1 VAVLNSGSISFCA
14 AEEGGHMNGLVL
26 WGYRIPA
33 KQVVG
38 GIVLW
43 LLIATVLWSTRKMP
57 FYDEGAPGPRFM
69 PVVLSVTLA
78 ILNVFYWAESVTRE
92 PPKIIPAEERNLLR
106 PAVFLAF
113 TILLIVLWEP
123 IGALVAVLLCALLEL
138 RYLERYAWGKSILV
152 SALISGVTLSLF
164 QIILGV
170 PLPGGI
176 FETLSYVRL

>member
-1 VAVLNSGSISFCA
+1 MKGPAFF
-14 AEEGGHMNGLVL
+14 
-26 WGYRIPA
+26 GYRIPA
-33 KQVVG
+33 KQAVG

-43 LLIATVLWSTRKMP
+43 LLIAAVLWSTRKMP

-78 ILNVFYWAESVTRE
+78 ILNVFYWAESATRE
-92 PPKIIPAEERNLLR
+92 SLKINPVEERNFLR
-106 PAVFLAF
+106 PVVFLAF

-123 IGALVAVLLCALLEL
+123 IGALVAVFLCALLEL
-138 RYLERYAWGKSILV
+138 RYLERYAWGRSILL
-152 SALISGVTLSLF
+152 SALISGATLTLF